1 MEDKWQNNIINFKNV
16 QLSDEQLEA
25 VENVSGP
32 QLLLAVPGSGKTTS
46 LIARLIHMIRD
57 ESIDPRGILVITF
70 TNAAAADMKNR
81 FFQMLQNEQEP
92 NASSEHDGA
101 SDVTFSTINGLCLRI
116 CLSYARIYH
125 RAVPD
130 LISEPDRRAVIS
142 AILRKNSGE
151 YTSDSDIRDAS
162 QKITYIKNMG
172 LTEKDIKSDRLIDS
186 GDWDVYREYSRVLK
200 SRKLMDYDDQ
210 IVFAAQILG
219 DQRFSRVLDRYR
231 SRFRWLMVDEAQ
243 DTSKLQHQI
252 IRTLAGGRGN
262 IFMVGDEDQSIYGF
276 RAAFPQ
282 ALLNF
287 RRTWPEAEIHRLQT
301 NYRSGTEIVDAAS
314 RVIVHNKNRYEK
326 NMVAARTEAGSCRAV
341 AVRRREDQY
350 DEILRLIG
358 ESDELTGILYR
369 DNASALPLILRLERA
384 GIPYELRGQ
393 DAGFFSN
400 RIVRE
405 VSNILTFALDP
416 LRRDILWK
424 IYYKFGVKISK
435 KAMAHAVEAP
445 DWSSDDP
452 YLDALAA
459 SPALGKSAREDLRV
473 LQDQLRTIRQRND
486 ARFALRCL
494 RNAMS
499 YRNASS
505 EKLFIMQALAEEGES
520 IPEFFEKLRRMSEAM
535 DGVAGTGGGNV
546 VLSTVHGSKG
556 LEYPRVIIMD
566 AVQGILPSGEN
577 DEEEERRIFYVAVTR
592 AMDTLV
598 MMKYGDMETPFPDQ
612 ALGIRRS
619 GPVRISE
626 ADRKEAESFEAGS
639 LVSHR
644 SFGTGRIVSIDRD
657 GRADIDFGGRG
668 KKKMSL
674 QACVAMGIIKKLK

>member
-1 MEDKWQNNIINFKNV
+1 MKKKELIRSIDFKNV

-32 QLLLAVPGSGKTTS
+32 QLLLAVPGSGKTTT

-57 ESIDPRGILVITF
+57 ENIDPRGILVITF

-81 FFQMLQNEQEP
+81 FFQMHQDEQEP
-92 NASSEHDGA
+92 NASSGHGDVSG
-101 SDVTFSTINGLCLRI
+101 VTFSTINGLCLRI

-125 RAVPD
+125 RAMPD
-130 LISEPDRRAVIS
+130 LISEPDRRAAIA

-186 GDWDVYREYSRVLK
+186 GDWDVYREYSRTLK

-210 IVFAAQILG
+210 IVFAAQILR
-219 DQRFSRVLDRYR
+219 DPRFSRVLDRYR

-252 IRTLAGGRGN
+252 IRTLAGGRRN

-282 ALLNF
+282 ALLDF
-287 RRTWPEAEIHRLQT
+287 HVTWPEAEIHRLQT
-301 NYRSGTEIVDAAS
+301 NYRSGKEIVEAAS

-326 NMVAARTEAGSCRAV
+326 NMVAARTEAGACRAV

-350 DEILRLIG
+350 DEIIRLIG
-358 ESDELTGILYR
+358 ERDEKTAILYR
-369 DNASALPLILRLERA
+369 DNSSALPLILRLERA

-405 VSNILTFALDP
+405 ASDILTFALDP

-435 KAMAHAVEAP
+435 KAMAHAMEDP
-445 DWSSDDP
+445 DWAGDDP

-473 LQDQLRTIRQRND
+473 LQDQFRTIRQRND

-520 IPEFFEKLRRMSEAM
+520 IPEFFQKLHRMSEAM
-535 DGVAGTGGGNV
+535 DGGHGTGGGNV

-556 LEYPRVIIMD
+556 LEYPKVIIMD

-598 MMKYGDMETPFPDQ
+598 MMKYGDVETPFPDQ
-612 ALGIRRS
+612 ALGIRRN
-619 GPVRISE
+619 GPIRISE
-626 ADRKEAESFEAGS
+626 ADRKEAEGFEAGS

-644 SFGTGRIVSIDRD
+644 SFGTGRIVSIDKD

>member
-1 MEDKWQNNIINFKNV
+1 MKKKELIRSIDFKNV

-32 QLLLAVPGSGKTTS
+32 QLLLAVPGSGKTTT

-57 ESIDPRGILVITF
+57 ENIDPRGILVITF

-81 FFQMLQNEQEP
+81 FFQMHQDEQEP
-92 NASSEHDGA
+92 NASSGHGDVSG
-101 SDVTFSTINGLCLRI
+101 VTFSTINGLCLRI

-125 RAVPD
+125 RAMPD
-130 LISEPDRRAVIS
+130 LISEPDRRAAIA

-186 GDWDVYREYSRVLK
+186 GDWDVYREYSRTLK

-210 IVFAAQILG
+210 IVFAAQILR
-219 DQRFSRVLDRYR
+219 DPRFSRVLDRYR

-282 ALLNF
+282 ALLDF
-287 RRTWPEAEIHRLQT
+287 RGTWPEAEIHRLQT
-301 NYRSGTEIVDAAS
+301 NYRSGKKIVEAAS

-326 NMVAARTEAGSCRAV
+326 NMVAARTEAGACRAV

-350 DEILRLIG
+350 DEIIRLIG
-358 ESDELTGILYR
+358 ESDEKTAILYR
-369 DNASALPLILRLERA
+369 DNSSALPLILRLDRA

-400 RIVRE
+400 RIVTE
-405 VSNILTFALDP
+405 ASDILTFALDP

-435 KAMAHAVEAP
+435 KAMAHAMEAP
-445 DWSSDDP
+445 DWAGDDP

-473 LQDQLRTIRQRND
+473 LQDQFRTIRQRND

-520 IPEFFEKLRRMSEAM
+520 IPEFFQKLHRMSEAM
-535 DGVAGTGGGNV
+535 DGGHGTGGGNV

-556 LEYPRVIIMD
+556 LEYPKVIIMD
-566 AVQGILPSGEN
+566 AVRGILPSGEN

-612 ALGIRRS
+612 ALGIRRN
-619 GPVRISE
+619 GPIRISE
-626 ADRKEAESFEAGS
+626 ADRKEAEGFEAGS

-644 SFGTGRIVSIDRD
+644 SFGTGRIVSIDKD